1 MGVIK
6 TKQLQM
12 QNTNLF
18 FPPLMICL
26 LDSPQGL
33 YIYSDDCVDPAVS
46 PTSSSRIKELLSL
59 TYIGGISSVKFFPY
73 HFAGDK
79 QKNEVKGIF

>member
-1 MGVIK
+1 
-6 TKQLQM
+6 
-12 QNTNLF
+12 
-18 FPPLMICL
+18 MIYL